1 MSFIVIQW
9 SPTCLIQLGWSYSTA
24 HNLGGGTAVTSQAK
38 VRESRVQFLLSALAD
53 GLSLEDAAKAHGFLV
68 EDARKR
74 LVELSSQLPEPTES
88 FDPDIGEATAFDMP
102 PPYPA
107 TRSTDP
113 RHPLT
118 LKIALLDELVARLSP
133 DELRGLGRRLIS
145 MAEAVDQNWQRE
157 PARSNYN
164 SPSAAA
170 RIERNALELA
180 KVALLLIQFRQ
191 QRAKFL
197 PPDAHDGPAW
207 DMLLELF
214 VQFSG
219 GAAVSTKNLIKVSRA
234 PPTTAFRQIDR
245 LEREGLIKRRTSDID
260 QRVTLIDLTRKGV
273 VAVGRALEEFP

>member
-1 MSFIVIQW
+1 MKS
-9 SPTCLIQLGWSYSTA
+9 
-24 HNLGGGTAVTSQAK
+24 HAK
-38 VRESRVQFLLSALAD
+38 VRESRFQFLISSLAG
-53 GLSLEDAAKAHGFLV
+53 GLSLEDAATAHGFSV

-74 LVELSSQLPEPTES
+74 LVELSSMLPENSES
-88 FDPDIGEATAFDMP
+88 FDIETDEATAFDMA
-102 PPYPA
+102 PPYPP
-107 TRSTDP
+107 TRSSDP

-133 DELRGLGRRLIS
+133 DELRGLGRRLVN
-145 MAEAVDQNWQRE
+145 MADAADQDWRPE
-157 PARSNYN
+157 VVRSGYHL
-164 SPSAAA
+164 PSAAV

-219 GAAVSTKNLIKVSRA
+219 GTAVSTKSLIKVSRA

-245 LEREGLIKRRTSDID
+245 LEREGLIKRRTSDVD

>member
-1 MSFIVIQW
+1 VK
-9 SPTCLIQLGWSYSTA
+9 
-24 HNLGGGTAVTSQAK
+24 SQAK
-38 VRESRVQFLLSALAD
+38 VRESRVQFLLSSLAD
-53 GLSLEDAAKAHGFLV
+53 GLSLEDAATAHGFLV

-74 LVELSSQLPEPTES
+74 LVELSSMLPEHSDS
-88 FDPDIGEATAFDMP
+88 FDPDMAEATAFDMP

-107 TRSTDP
+107 TRSSDP

-133 DELRGLGRRLIS
+133 DELRGLGRRLVN
-145 MAEAVDQNWQRE
+145 MAEAVEQDWRPE
-157 PARSNYN
+157 VVRSSYN
-164 SPSAAA
+164 VPSTAA

-180 KVALLLIQFRQ
+180 KVALMLIQFRQ

-219 GAAVSTKNLIKVSRA
+219 GTAVSTKSLIKVSRA

-245 LEREGLIKRRTSDID
+245 LEREGLIKRRTSDVD

>member
-1 MSFIVIQW
+1 M
-9 SPTCLIQLGWSYSTA
+9 CLIQLSWSYSSEC
-24 HNLGGGTAVTSQAK
+24 NLDRGTAVKSHAK
-38 VRESRVQFLLSALAD
+38 VREARFQLMISSLVD
-53 GLSLEDAAKAHGFLV
+53 GLSLEDAATAHGFSV
-68 EDARKR
+68 ENARKR
-74 LVELSSQLPEPTES
+74 LVELSSMLPERSES
-88 FDPDIGEATAFDMP
+88 FGFGMDEATAFDMA
-102 PPYPA
+102 PPYPS
-107 TRSTDP
+107 TRSSDP

-118 LKIALLDELVARLSP
+118 LKIALLDELVAKLSP
-133 DELRGLGRRLIS
+133 EELRGLGRRLMN
-145 MAEAVDQNWQRE
+145 MADAVDQDWRPE
-157 PARSNYN
+157 VVRSSYN
-164 SPSAAA
+164 LPSAAA

-219 GAAVSTKNLIKVSRA
+219 GAAVSTKSLIKVSRA

-245 LEREGLIKRRTSDID
+245 LEREGLIKRRTSDVD